1 MKIARHPAAWTFVI
15 LLASYA
21 FFWHGRDW
29 NSASRMMLTYA
40 MVDRGTLSIDGLE
53 TQTGDLARRDGH
65 YYTEKNPGF
74 SLLATIPYEIAK
86 LTFRFPDHPLGVP
99 GFAYWPA
106 DYWITLGTS
115 GFMTA
120 GAGAILT
127 LLSLRLGCGPKR
139 SALVGLAYGLAT
151 PAYAYGTLA
160 YGHQPAAFC
169 LLASF
174 GLLWI
179 GDGPR
184 PWIQW
189 LAAGVLAGY
198 ASVIEIQVG
207 PVSAI
212 LAGYALALVLGK
224 QRPIGLLLGFALGAL
239 GPALILMT
247 YNTLAFGAPW
257 KMGYFF
263 LILDRFKE
271 VHSDANPLG
280 LARPDWQ
287 RAGELLWGERR
298 GLLRYAP
305 ILILTLPGLV
315 ALVARRA
322 WGMAGVVVASML
334 AVFLVNLSYPE
345 WTGGW
350 TTGPRLLV
358 PLLPFAIL
366 PIAGLLVVGGRVASV
381 LALVLAIA
389 GAVVLLLFQG
399 VGARVPDPIASPLIG
414 AVWPLWRGDTPL
426 PGWTFGR
433 RFAVNLVELAWPGF
447 VSKLPPTAA
456 WLPFAALVLVQAILI
471 AVMLGAIRREEETV
485 AKVDQRDA

>member
-1 MKIARHPAAWTFVI
+1 MKLARHPAAWTFLI

-29 NSASRMMLTYA
+29 NTASRLMLTYA
-40 MVDRGTLSIDGLE
+40 MVDRGSLSIDGLE

-74 SLLATIPYEIAK
+74 SLLAAIPYKIAK
-86 LTFRFPDHPLGVP
+86 LIFSSPDHPLGVP

-115 GFMTA
+115 GVMTA
-120 GAGAILT
+120 GAGAILAV
-127 LLSLRLGCGPKR
+127 LALRLGCGPR
-139 SALVGLAYGLAT
+139 RAALVGLAYGLAT
-151 PAYAYGTLA
+151 PAFAYGTLA

-174 GLLWI
+174 ALLWS
-179 GDGPR
+179 GDGARPR
-184 PWIQW
+184 LRWFAAGA
-189 LAAGVLAGY
+189 LAAY

-207 PVSAI
+207 PVSSI
-212 LAGYALALVLGK
+212 LAGFALSLVVSQRRPLAL
-224 QRPIGLLLGFALGAL
+224 LLWFALGTV
-239 GPALILMT
+239 GPTLILLT
-247 YNTLAFGAPW
+247 YNTLAFGSPW

-271 VHSDANPLG
+271 VHSDDNPLG
-280 LARPDWQ
+280 LARPDWH

-298 GLLRYAP
+298 GLIRYAP
-305 ILILTLPGLV
+305 ILILSIPGLGV
-315 ALVARRA
+315 LAARRA
-322 WGMAGVVVASML
+322 WGMVGVVVATAGAIL
-334 AVFLVNLSYPE
+334 LVNLSYPE

-358 PLLPFAIL
+358 PMLPFAML
-366 PIAGLLVVGGRVASV
+366 PVAALLAAGGRWASF
-381 LALVLAIA
+381 LALILTMAG
-389 GAVVLLLFQG
+389 GAVILLFQG
-399 VGARVPDPIASPLIG
+399 VGARVPDPIASPLAS

-447 VSKLPPTAA
+447 VAGLPPSAA
-456 WLPFAALVLVQAILI
+456 WLPFAALVLVQILLI
-471 AVMLGAIRREEETV
+471 GAMLGAIQPKQAGTDPRPP
-485 AKVDQRDA
+485 A